1 MKYLTFSGFMTFIV
15 LNFQYAMSQVTPEQ
29 MVAKMGRGINLG
41 NVLSAPVEGNW
52 APALDL
58 TYIQDVAAAGF
69 TTIRIPMDFFGD
81 RTTGDTSIY
90 SKTVGTSASYTGT
103 MSDYVVNST
112 YLDRVEEVINW
123 GLNEGL
129 VVVLDFH
136 GKILKEEFLY
146 TFSSKDKW
154 AAYYTEPTSAK
165 RIADNEKFRAIW
177 TQIAERFKDY
187 SYNLLFEIVNEP
199 YFFLTDVEMDVLN
212 ADVIN
217 IIRNSG
223 SNNVDRNIII
233 TGGSKNAYEAPLQ
246 IDDAVINSDNHLIAT
261 FHYYWPRAFTAS
273 SGENDNDFDWGNTSD
288 KSEIDSNFGAVQS
301 WSQSKNIPVFLGEFG
316 ADNEGGYNY
325 STMTYGSFGGPENA
339 SRVAYHEYLAEKA
352 ISLGFAFTAWD
363 AGDEANKTIYKVSDR
378 TWVEDVKDALL
389 GNSLGTPR
397 FKTSKGFRLFPNPA
411 STFIKLKTGKP
422 IDHIALVDIN
432 GRIFPLDYNNSDP
445 SIKLP
450 KVNNGMYILKTIF
463 KNGQHKNSKLLIN
476 NL

>member
-1 MKYLTFSGFMTFIV
+1 
-15 LNFQYAMSQVTPEQ
+15 MSQITPQQ
-29 MVAKMGRGINLG
+29 MVSDMGRGINLG

-52 APALDL
+52 APALTQ
-58 TYIQDVAAAGF
+58 TYIKDVSDAGF
-69 TTIRIPMDFFGD
+69 TTIRIPIDFLGT
-81 RTTGDTSIY
+81 RTSGNTSSY
-90 SKTVGTSASYTGT
+90 SKAAGTSGDYSGT
-103 MSDYVVNST
+103 LADYMVSSS

-136 GKILKEEFLY
+136 GKTLKEEFLY
-146 TFSSKDKW
+146 TFSPKDKW

-177 TQIAERFKDY
+177 MQIAERFKDY

-246 IDDAVINSDNHLIAT
+246 IGDAVINSDSHLIAT

-325 STMTYGSFGGPENA
+325 VTMTYGSFGGPENA

-363 AGDEANKTIYKVSDR
+363 AGDEANKTIYKVSDG
-378 TWVEDVKDALL
+378 TWVVDVKDALL
-389 GNSLGTPR
+389 GNSLSTPR

-411 STFIKLKTGKP
+411 STFIKLQTGKP

-432 GRIFPLDYNNSDP
+432 GRIFPLDYNNNDP

-450 KVNNGMYILKTIF
+450 KVNNGVYILKTIF